1 MTVLLNNPYGSFA
14 SGSII
19 ELPASTEAVLIAQGL
34 ATNSVA
40 AVTVGPYT
48 TSQSQGTCGIAAAGT
63 SVVIT
68 NPLVTA
74 SSKIYAVLAQSAA
87 DTTATG
93 VRVVAAAGSFTIFL
107 NAASTAAVALDW
119 AIVPAFGIPAQ

>member
-1 MTVLLNNPYGSFA
+1 MTILLNNPYGQFP
-14 SGSII
+14 SGSIV
-19 ELPASTEAVLIAQGL
+19 ELPASTEAALVAQGL
-34 ATNSVA
+34 ATTSAA
-40 AVTVGPYT
+40 AVTVGAYT
-48 TSQSQGTCGIAAAGT
+48 TTQSQGTCGIAAAGT

-93 VRVVAAAGSFTIFL
+93 VRVVAGVGSFTIFL
-107 NAASTAAVALDW
+107 NAAATAAVALDW
-119 AIVPAFGIPAQ
+119 AIIPAFGIPAQ